1 MRHSS
6 SSARYSRMPSA
17 LLLSAVALFIAS
29 RFSEAG
35 DFPPKLPGGKLVVSV
50 KSADLLAVP
59 SSLKPK
65 GEYTVAK
72 TPPEVDVLYYPEQ
85 NSGGNCQTTR

>member
-1 MRHSS
+1 
-6 SSARYSRMPSA
+6 MPSA